1 MKQVVRLHLAGGD
14 TIDLLPS
21 FAGREIG
28 KTVADDVQ
36 QNIAAQQV
44 FRILSGK
51 LNDFVVKN
59 IEMVP
64 LL

>member
-14 TIDLLPS
+14 AIDLLPT
-21 FAGREIG
+21 FAGRGFG
-28 KTVADDVQ
+28 KAIADDVQ

-44 FRILSGK
+44 FRILSSK